1 MTDLD
6 KIAIMLEAGSPEC
19 ACMKC
24 EECPLWD
31 RKHEECVLVIDA
43 DHDARRMRVKGI
55 IIEAVMEWADGLAM
69 EFMYRRMK
77 EGDKE

>member
-24 EECPLWD
+24 EECPPNEG
-31 RKHEECVLVIDA
+31 RGKI
-43 DHDARRMRVKGI
+43 MTK
-55 IIEAVMEWADGLAM
+55 IETLGDT
-69 EFMYRRMK
+69 R
-77 EGDKE
+77 EGCRQ